1 MLYVRT
7 ETRPS
12 KHLHNLA
19 LSQEEVNTQQNQTL
33 NLSNPASAIM
43 GYYLFVENAR
53 IVTTPDAGFENPAS
67 CFINKDLVCEFA
79 VLLANAS

>member
-53 IVTTPDAGFENPAS
+53 IFLYLFTT
-67 CFINKDLVCEFA
+67 DLIH
-79 VLLANAS
+79 LIH